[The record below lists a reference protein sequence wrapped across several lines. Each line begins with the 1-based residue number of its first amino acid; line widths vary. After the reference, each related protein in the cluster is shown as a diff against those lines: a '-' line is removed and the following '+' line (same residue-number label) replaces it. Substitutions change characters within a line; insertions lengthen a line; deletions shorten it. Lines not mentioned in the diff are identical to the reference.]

1 MTYFVRNV
9 VPGNRGLRGATAEL
23 AWRLEPVSRLRL
35 HRPICF
41 LPHRQPVR
49 TSHRITQ
56 QDRSVTA
63 NCNVIELGP
72 AALRLPDND
81 CCAIRPPEALRAARP
96 KTSMFML
103 EIQNQKRKTDR

>member
-23 AWRLEPVSRLRL
+23 AWWLEPVSRLRL
-35 HRPICF
+35 HRPIGF

-49 TSHRITQ
+49 TSHRIARPN
-56 QDRSVTA
+56 RSVTVY
-63 NCNVIELGP
+63 CDVIDLGP
-72 AALRLPDND
+72 AALRLPDDD
-81 CCAIRPPEALRAARP
+81 CCAIRPPEALRAARR